1 MMNHESECL
10 FIGALGRDDNAVTL
24 QKRNHLGIKA
34 KSEYLMLAGLVVV
47 RTTIFD
53 TKNVL

>member
-1 MMNHESECL
+1 M

-34 KSEYLMLAGLVVV
+34 KSEYLMLGVVVV

-53 TKNVL
+53 TGVTSV